1 MEIKTK
7 FYLLR
12 NKRTGRF
19 FFGQEKV
26 DRKGKRHNDTVYTK
40 LLGDWK
46 RDDYTI
52 DSFGI
57 TQEGH
62 HLDKK
67 IHKRLRVHP
76 DCIPEPPGSGSNELF
91 EFKKRYTRPKIN
103 LLCEQYIKEEFGE
116 NENLGTWRDLFNH
129 QKQFKIKIKS
139 FWENWKDSLNEF
151 VLFAK
156 CRAGKCTMVY
166 SAIDGLKSNVKVTLI
181 VARQKSPVTG
191 WENDCCFKNFDN
203 LVFINLKDP
212 DAVEQIETWYKTEK
226 QLVLWSTVQ
235 GHKRWKNIPYNV
247 DLIVYDE
254 ADVGFDKP
262 EWNELREVHNNAKVL
277 YVTGTAYKLLYRLD
291 NDQVFNYSYP
301 QEQREKKLG
310 SFKNRT
316 VPTMIPRMIQI
327 DTPALREY
335 FGDDVATAFKN
346 MWNTPNKNTHTFVYP
361 NIVQEFVNQVGRY
374 NPKFG
379 PDDQPFQDSTH
390 MIGHLPSI
398 AACHAS
404 VKYWKGTR
412 FEPLVV
418 TGDTKENEKS
428 INNFIKSHPNGS
440 IILTNKANVRGSTYE
455 LIDTVLNMCEGKDL
469 SFYLQFL
476 FRGGSG
482 SKEKWYFYDFSP
494 ERRLVSML
502 EEMRIACVAADPSLE
517 DYKFTAMYPIE
528 VLQNGWRQLSED
540 EIEEIL
546 IANSNQS
553 QNACANFWS
562 CANKDI
568 IKKIGC
574 DTEYSSPEMNGAYTS
589 MVNENDTNGKTN
601 IIKSLSENKK
611 EKEDKTLKQIK
622 EYSKRLPLAILYA
635 LRNNSFT
642 VNVRDFL
649 KTPSFIHTTGDTDGV
664 IMKAL
669 TLGAMSLQ
677 KYSTHLN
684 EISKK
689 VKKLLETTD
698 LITAIEH
705 YQHSGK
711 DQKSVPQDVIRKQL
725 KGLDRKS
732 TIIIDGDPCGKHSLI
747 AIEEGFSPEN
757 ITVWEDDDRHHYAV
771 KQIDDRINITDDYDA
786 LIYNQMRF
794 TRAIG
799 NPPYGSAANSA
810 VKHLNKLSQV
820 TDQIHLVLPISMRT
834 ESILNRISLDI
845 VCVEDEDIAEG
856 TFPKGIKAVEQVWVK
871 GKREK
876 IKTFTTHPDF
886 TFVKKEDNPDVM
898 MFRCGASAG
907 KLKFIG
913 EYEENK
919 KDHYYMNVKDDSVI
933 DVFKALYPEFVAV
946 GLQQN
951 GMPGI
956 SKHKLIEL
964 YQNYI
969 DTHE

>member
-7 FYLLR
+7 FYHLR

-26 DRKGKRHNDTVYTK
+26 DRKGNRHHDEVYTK

-46 RDDYTI
+46 RDGYTV
-52 DSFGI
+52 DWFGI
-57 TQEGH
+57 SQEGH

-67 IHKRLRVHP
+67 IHKRFRVHP
-76 DCIPEPPGSGSNELF
+76 DCVPEPSGSGSNELF
-91 EFKKRYTRPKIN
+91 DFKGYTRQKSK
-103 LLCEQYIKEEFGE
+103 LLCEQYIQKEFGE
-116 NENLGTWRDLFNH
+116 SENLGVKRKLYHH
-129 QKQFKIKIKS
+129 QEQFLIKIKS
-139 FWENWKDSLNEF
+139 FWENWKDSVTEF

-166 SAIDGLKSNVKVTLI
+166 SALVELKTKVTLI
-181 VARQKSPVTG
+181 VARQKSPQTG
-191 WENDCCFKNFDN
+191 WETDINYSNFDN

-212 DAVEQIETWYKTEK
+212 NAVDEIEKWYKTEK

-235 GHKRWKNIPYNV
+235 GDNYWKKIPYNV

-262 EWNELREVHNNAKVL
+262 QWNELREVHNNAKVL
-277 YVTGTAYKLLYRLD
+277 YVTGTAYKLLYRFD
-291 NDQVFNYSYP
+291 NDQIFNYSYP

-310 SFKNRT
+310 LTKKRV
-316 VPTMIPRMIQI
+316 VPTMIPRMMQI
-327 DTPALREY
+327 DTPALREH

-346 MWNTPNKNTHTFVYP
+346 MWNTPNRKTHTFVYP

-374 NPKFG
+374 NPKFL
-379 PDDQPFQDSTH
+379 PNEQPFKDATH

-428 INNFIKSHPNGS
+428 INNFIESHPNGS
-440 IILTNKANVRGSTYE
+440 IILTQMANVRGSTYE
-455 LIDTVLNMCEGKDL
+455 LIDTVLNMCEGKAL
-469 SFYLQFL
+469 EFYLQFL

-482 SKEKWYFYDFSP
+482 EKEKWYFYDFSP

-517 DYKFTAMYPIE
+517 DYKFTDMYPVE
-528 VLQNGWRQLSED
+528 VLQNGWRQLSDD

-546 IANSNQS
+546 IDNSNQS
-553 QNACANFWS
+553 KNACANFWS
-562 CANKDI
+562 YANKDVI
-568 IKKIGC
+568 RNIGC
-574 DTEYSSPEMNGAYTS
+574 DTEYSSPEMNGAYTT

-601 IIKSLSENKK
+601 IIKSLSEKEQKK
-611 EKEDKTLKQIK
+611 VEEKTLKQIK
-622 EYSKRLPLAILYA
+622 EYSKRLPLAILSA

-642 VNVRDFL
+642 ANVRDFL
-649 KTPSFIHTTGDTDGV
+649 KTPSFIHTTGDIDGV

-669 TLGAMSLQ
+669 NLGAMSLQ

-698 LITAIEH
+698 LITAIE
-705 YQHSGK
+705 YYEHSGK
-711 DQKSVPQDVIRKQL
+711 DQQSLPHDNIRKQL

-732 TIIIDGDPCGKHSLI
+732 KIIIDGDPCGKHSLI

-799 NPPYGSAANSA
+799 NPPYGSGGNAAI
-810 VKHLNKLSQV
+810 KHLNKLSQV
-820 TDQIHLVLPISMRT
+820 TDQIHLALPISMRT
-834 ESILNRISLDI
+834 ESALNKISLDI
-845 VCVEDEDIAEG
+845 VCVEDENIAEG

-876 IKTFTTHPDF
+876 IKTFRTHPDF

-907 KLKFIG
+907 RLKFIG